1 MSIHNATEPGDPRHT
16 FNELKRLRDEI
27 RLRIHLGEMDARKA
41 WQKLEPRIDRLDR
54 RLDAAGKRVTV
65 ELRAALRQAKKSIQA
80 LRDRL

>member
-1 MSIHNATEPGDPRHT
+1 MSIHDAPRRGDARHT
-16 FNELKRLRDEI
+16 FNEVKRLRDQI

-65 ELRAALRQAKKSIQA
+65 ELKAALEQARKSIQA